1 MGRFVAI
8 IVTLSALDI
17 LLFILNLGPISIR
30 RIFVTAIGV
39 PRFDYF
45 HSRNR
50 LSLLVRIQNGFRTL
64 GSRIPVGSCP

>member
-30 RIFVTAIGV
+30 RISVTAIGV

-50 LSLLVRIQNGFRTL
+50 LSLLV
-64 GSRIPVGSCP
+64 